1 VYDER
6 DAKDLL
12 NMERNFTQY
21 ASARA
26 RPTLGQQKTLD
37 LKKARSLREIAWLTS
52 KIVAAILA
60 FTVFVSLLA
69 GFRSYLL
76 RSPKFA
82 IGIKEIQGLRHLSES
97 QVLMKLKEIEEQN
110 RSLFALDLDGLRKS
124 VELLPWVKT
133 AIVRRVWPDRLM
145 IQVTER
151 VPIAFARIDDSTQLV
166 DEDGVLLESKSE
178 GLASFDFPVLTGLE
192 SGFETELLARNRKRI
207 DLYLRLIRDLDENHA
222 GLSRDLSEVHLQDAG
237 SVSIVLNDDTVLV
250 HIGADHFQERFR
262 RYIAMSRE
270 IKLKYRFL
278 ESVDLRFENQIVVN
292 AANEKIASSSGH

>member
-1 VYDER
+1 
-6 DAKDLL
+6 
-12 NMERNFTQY
+12 MERNFTQY

-26 RPTLGQQKTLD
+26 RTTLGQQKTLD
-37 LKKARSLREIAWLTS
+37 LRKARSLREIAWLSS
-52 KIVAAILA
+52 KIGATIL
-60 FTVFVSLLA
+60 SLLAVVFLVA

-82 IGIKEIQGLRHLSES
+82 IGIKEIQGLRHLSEG
-97 QVLMKLKEIEEQN
+97 QVLLKVKEFEEQD
-110 RSLFALDLDGLRKS
+110 RSLFALDLDGLRQS
-124 VELLPWVKT
+124 VERLPWVRSAT
-133 AIVRRVWPDRLM
+133 VRRVWPDRLM
-145 IQVTER
+145 IEVKER
-151 VPIAFARIDDSTQLV
+151 VPIAFVRIDNSTQLV

-178 GLASFDFPVLTGLE
+178 GLPKFDFPVLMGLE

-207 DLYLRLIRDLDENHA
+207 DLYRRLMRELDDNGA

-262 RYIAMSRE
+262 RYLAMSRE
-270 IKLKYRFL
+270 IKQKYRLL

-292 AANEKIASSSGH
+292 AANEKIASSSGK